1 MKVKKI
7 LGLGLVTAMIAAAA
21 SGCTTSS
28 ETSGSSTASNGADS
42 SAFKADRAITVVSRE
57 DGSGTRGAFI
67 ELFGI
72 EEKDA
77 NGNKTDKTTTEAIIA
92 NKTDVMLTNVAGDE
106 YAIGYVSLGS
116 LSSSVKAVKIDGTE
130 ATPENVKNGT
140 YKIARPFN
148 IATKAEISDTA
159 KDFIDFI
166 LSREGQEVVTNGY
179 IPVNDSAQA
188 YSGSKP
194 AGKIVVAGSSSVSPI
209 MEKLKEAYLAVN
221 TNAEIE
227 IQTSDSTSG
236 MNGAIEGTCD
246 IGMASR
252 DLKDSELAELT
263 PTAIALDGIA
273 VIVNNQNPI
282 ANLTS
287 DSVKTIF
294 TGEVTSWS
302 EAE

>member
-1 MKVKKI
+1 MKVKKV
-7 LGLGLVTAMIAAAA
+7 LGLTLAAAMLA
-21 SGCTTSS
+21 GALTACGGSTTTTSTSS
-28 ETSGSSTASNGADS
+28 EGTKS
-42 SAFKADRAITVVSRE
+42 SAFDTNRTITVVSRE

-72 EEKDA
+72 EEKDDA
-77 NGNKTDKTTTEAIIA
+77 GNKVDKTTTEAIIA
-92 NKTDVMLTNVAGDE
+92 NKTDVMLTNVSGDT

-148 IATKAEISDTA
+148 IATKAEISEVA
-159 KDFIDFI
+159 QDFIDFI
-166 LSREGQEVVTNGY
+166 LSQEGQEVVTDGY
-179 IPVNDSAQA
+179 IQIDDAAPA
-188 YSGSKP
+188 YSGSAP
-194 AGKIVVAGSSSVSPI
+194 EGKIVVAGSSSVSPI
-209 MEKLKEAYLAVN
+209 MEKLKEAYLAIN
-221 TNAEIE
+221 PNATIE

-263 PTAIALDGIA
+263 STSIALDGIA
-273 VIVNNQNPI
+273 VVVNNDNPVES
-282 ANLTS
+282 LTS
-287 DSVKTIF
+287 DNVKSIF
-294 TGEVTSWS
+294 TGEVEAWS
-302 EAE
+302 EVE